1 MSRAADGS
9 IALCRTDGVGFDLKR
24 RSAWVSGRLRVGLV
38 GTGWMG
44 KVHSMSF
51 RTAQLAFGREQLEP
65 SLEIVASSDRARAER
80 VARQWGYRRATDN
93 WRRVVEDPEVDV
105 VDVCTANNSHFEI
118 AMAAI
123 AAGKHVY
130 CEKPLATNADH
141 ARQMADAA
149 RKKGLTTLVG
159 FNYIQNPVHA
169 LAFSTLRNGDIGEVK
184 HARVFFKSDYMA
196 DPDMPHSWRN
206 EIGRAGAGVIGD
218 VGSHCL
224 SYYFHL
230 IGVKIDEV
238 FCNLETVVH
247 DRPIG
252 NADGAIRYDARN
264 RDARR
269 VPNTT
274 DDIGTAVFK
283 FAGGAGLIEANR
295 VSPGAHF
302 DIGYEIIGTRGMLR
316 YSYDNIND
324 LYVYRGKGPEEFRG
338 FKRIA
343 SGPGN
348 PLYAALLPAA
358 GLALGYNDFKALE
371 ARELIVAIAENRPAH
386 PDFDFGYQIQRVV
399 DACQRSHDQRRWV
412 QVSEVDPPLTPAAS
426 PIAT

>member
-1 MSRAADGS
+1 
-9 IALCRTDGVGFDLKR
+9 
-24 RSAWVSGRLRVGLV
+24 
-38 GTGWMG
+38 MG

-51 RTAQLAFGREQLEP
+51 RTAHLAFGPEPLEP
-65 SLEIVASSDRARAER
+65 SLEIVASSDRVRAER
-80 VARQWGYRRATDN
+80 VAREWGYRRATDD
-93 WRRVVEDPEVDV
+93 WRRVVEDAQVDV
-105 VDVCTANNSHFEI
+105 VDVCTANDSHFEI

-130 CEKPLATNADH
+130 CEKPLATRADH

-149 RKKGLTTLVG
+149 RKKGLITLVG

-169 LAFSTLRNGDIGEVK
+169 LAVSTLRNGDVGEVK

-206 EIGRAGAGVIGD
+206 EKDRAGGGVIGD

-230 IGVKIDEV
+230 VGATIDEV

-252 NADGAIRYDARN
+252 SADGAIRYDAREH
-264 RDARR
+264 DARR

-283 FAGGAGLIEANR
+283 FPGGAGLLEASR

-324 LYVYRGKGPEEFRG
+324 LYLYRGEGPEDFRG

-343 SGPGN
+343 AGPGN
-348 PLYAALLPAA
+348 PMYAAMLPAA
-358 GLALGYNDFKALE
+358 GLALGYNDFKAIE
-371 ARELIVAIAENRPAH
+371 ARELITAIAENRPAH
-386 PDFDFGYQIQRVV
+386 PDFNFGYQVQRVV
-399 DACQRSHDQRRWV
+399 EACQRSHDQRRWV
-412 QVSEVDPPLTPAAS
+412 HVRDIDPPTTPS
-426 PIAT
+426 ATPFAT

>member
-1 MSRAADGS
+1 MGRVLSIGLMGS
-9 IALCRTDGVGFDLKR
+9 GFDPKR
-24 RSAWVSGRLRVGLV
+24 RSGALSGQLRIGLV

-51 RTAQLAFGREQLEP
+51 TTAGLAFGPEPLEP
-65 SLEIVASSDRARAER
+65 SLEIVASSDRVRAER
-80 VARQWGYRRATDN
+80 VARDWGYRRATDD
-93 WRRVVEDPEVDV
+93 WRRVVEDSQVDV
-105 VDVCTANNSHFEI
+105 VDICTANDSHFEI

-149 RKKGLTTLVG
+149 RKKGLVTLVG

-169 LAFSTLRNGDIGEVK
+169 LALSALRNGDIGEVR
-184 HARVFFKSDYMA
+184 HARLFFKSDYMA

-206 EIGRAGAGVIGD
+206 ERSRAGAGVIGD

-230 IGVKIDEV
+230 VGAKIDEV
-238 FCNLETVVH
+238 FCNLETVVR
-247 DRPIG
+247 DRPVG
-252 NADGAIRYDARN
+252 SADGAIRYDARSH
-264 RDARR
+264 DARR
-269 VPNTT
+269 IPNTT
-274 DDIGTAVFK
+274 DDIGTVVFK
-283 FAGGAGLIEANR
+283 FSGGAGLIETSR

-302 DIGYEIIGTRGMLR
+302 DIGYEIVGTRGMLR
-316 YSYDNIND
+316 YSYDDIND
-324 LYVYRGKGPEEFRG
+324 LSIYRGQGREEFRG

-348 PLYAALLPAA
+348 PLYAGLLPAA
-358 GLALGYNDFKALE
+358 GLALGYNDFKAIE
-371 ARELIVAIAENRPAH
+371 ARELIAAIAEKRPAH
-386 PDFDFGYQIQRVV
+386 PDFDFGWRVQQV
-399 DACQRSHDQRRWV
+399 VEACQRSHDQRRWV
-412 QVSEVDPPLTPAAS
+412 RVGEPPTTAS
-426 PIAT
+426 VAPVAS

>member
-1 MSRAADGS
+1 
-9 IALCRTDGVGFDLKR
+9 VN
-24 RSAWVSGRLRVGLV
+24 GRLRVGLV

-51 RTAQLAFGREQLEP
+51 RTAHLAFGPEPLEP
-65 SLEIVASSDRARAER
+65 SLEIVASSDRVRAER
-80 VARQWGYRRATDN
+80 VAREWGYRRATDD
-93 WRRVVEDPEVDV
+93 WRRVVEDAQVDV
-105 VDVCTANNSHFEI
+105 VDVCTANDSHFEI

-130 CEKPLATNADH
+130 CEKPLATRADH

-149 RKKGLTTLVG
+149 RKKGLITLVG

-169 LAFSTLRNGDIGEVK
+169 LAVSTLRNGDVGEVK

-206 EIGRAGAGVIGD
+206 EKDRAGGGVIGD

-230 IGVKIDEV
+230 VGATIDEV

-252 NADGAIRYDARN
+252 SADGAIRYDAREH
-264 RDARR
+264 DARR

-283 FAGGAGLIEANR
+283 FPGGAGLLEASR

-324 LYVYRGKGPEEFRG
+324 LYLYRGEGPENFRG

-343 SGPGN
+343 AGPGN
-348 PLYAALLPAA
+348 PMYAAMLPAA
-358 GLALGYNDFKALE
+358 GLALGYNDFKAIE
-371 ARELIVAIAENRPAH
+371 ARELITAIAENRPAH
-386 PDFDFGYQIQRVV
+386 PDFNFGYQVQRVV
-399 DACQRSHDQRRWV
+399 EACQRSHDQRRWV
-412 QVSEVDPPLTPAAS
+412 RLRDIDPPTTPSAA
-426 PIAT
+426 PFAT

>member
-1 MSRAADGS
+1 M
-9 IALCRTDGVGFDLKR
+9 
-24 RSAWVSGRLRVGLV
+24 SGRMRVGLV

-51 RTAQLAFGREQLEP
+51 RTAQLAFGPEPLEP
-65 SLEIVASSDRARAER
+65 SLEIVASSNRARAER
-80 VARQWGYRRATDN
+80 VAREWGYRRATDD

-105 VDVCTANNSHFEI
+105 VDVCTANDSHYEI

-149 RKKGLTTLVG
+149 RKKGLITLVG

-169 LAFSTLRNGDIGEVK
+169 LALSTLRNGDIGEVK
-184 HARVFFKSDYMA
+184 HARIFFKSDYMA

-230 IGVKIDEV
+230 IGTKINEV

-264 RDARR
+264 RHARR

-302 DIGYEIIGTRGMLR
+302 DIGYEIVGTRGMLR

-324 LYVYRGKGPEEFRG
+324 LCIYRGEGAEEFRG

-371 ARELIVAIAENRPAH
+371 ARELIVAVAENRPAH
-386 PDFDFGYQIQRVV
+386 PDFDFGYQVQRVV
-399 DACQRSHDQRRWV
+399 EACQRSHDQRRWV
-412 QVSEVDPPLTPAAS
+412 RVSDVDPLLAPAAS

>member
-9 IALCRTDGVGFDLKR
+9 IAFHRTDGGEFDLKQ

-51 RTAQLAFGREQLEP
+51 RTAQLAFGPEPLEP
-65 SLEIVASSDRARAER
+65 SLEIVASSTWARAER
-80 VARQWGYRRATDN
+80 VAREWGYRRATDD

-105 VDVCTANNSHFEI
+105 VDVCTANDSHFDI

-149 RKKGLTTLVG
+149 RKKGLITLVG

-169 LAFSTLRNGDIGEVK
+169 LALSTLRNGDIGEVK

-230 IGVKIDEV
+230 IGEKIDEV

-247 DRPIG
+247 DRPLG

-324 LYVYRGKGPEEFRG
+324 LYIYRGEGAEEFRG

-343 SGPGN
+343 SGPSN

-386 PDFDFGYQIQRVV
+386 PDFDFGYQVQRVV
-399 DACQRSHDQRRWV
+399 EACQRSHDQRRWV
-412 QVSEVDPPLTPAAS
+412 WVSDVDTSLAPAAS

>member
-1 MSRAADGS
+1 
-9 IALCRTDGVGFDLKR
+9 
-24 RSAWVSGRLRVGLV
+24 
-38 GTGWMG
+38 
-44 KVHSMSF
+44 MSF
-51 RTAQLAFGREQLEP
+51 RTAQLAFGLEPLEP
-65 SLEIVASSDRARAER
+65 SLEIVASSNWARAER
-80 VARQWGYRRATDN
+80 VAREWGYRRATDD

-105 VDVCTANNSHFEI
+105 VDVCTANDSHFDI

-149 RKKGLTTLVG
+149 RKKGLITLVG

-169 LAFSTLRNGDIGEVK
+169 LALSTLRNGDIGEVK

-324 LYVYRGKGPEEFRG
+324 LYIYRGEGAEEFRG

-343 SGPGN
+343 SGPSN

-386 PDFDFGYQIQRVV
+386 PDFDFGYQVQRVV
-399 DACQRSHDQRRWV
+399 EACQRSHDQRRWV
-412 QVSEVDPPLTPAAS
+412 RVSDVDPSLAPAAS
-426 PIAT
+426 PIPT

>member
-1 MSRAADGS
+1 
-9 IALCRTDGVGFDLKR
+9 
-24 RSAWVSGRLRVGLV
+24 
-38 GTGWMG
+38 
-44 KVHSMSF
+44 
-51 RTAQLAFGREQLEP
+51 
-65 SLEIVASSDRARAER
+65 
-80 VARQWGYRRATDN
+80 
-93 WRRVVEDPEVDV
+93 
-105 VDVCTANNSHFEI
+105 
-118 AMAAI
+118 
-123 AAGKHVY
+123 
-130 CEKPLATNADH
+130 LATNADH

-149 RKKGLTTLVG
+149 RKKGLITLVG

-169 LAFSTLRNGDIGEVK
+169 LAISSLSNGDVGEVK

-206 EIGRAGAGVIGD
+206 ERDRAGAGVIGD

-230 IGVKIDEV
+230 VGAKVDEV

-252 NADGAIRYDARN
+252 SADGAIRYDARKH
-264 RDARR
+264 DARR

-274 DDIGTAVFK
+274 DDIATAVFK
-283 FAGGAGLIEANR
+283 FPGGAGLIEASR

-324 LYVYRGKGPEEFRG
+324 LFLYRGEGPENFRG

-343 SGPGN
+343 AGPGN
-348 PLYAALLPAA
+348 PSYAAMLPAA
-358 GLALGYNDFKALE
+358 GLALGYNDFKAIE
-371 ARELIVAIAENRPAH
+371 ARELITAIAENRPAH
-386 PDFDFGYQIQRVV
+386 PDFNFGYEVQRVV
-399 DACQRSHDQRRWV
+399 EACQRSHDQRRWV
-412 QVSEVDPPLTPAAS
+412 RLRDIDPPITPSAALF
-426 PIAT
+426 AT

>member
-1 MSRAADGS
+1 M
-9 IALCRTDGVGFDLKR
+9 
-24 RSAWVSGRLRVGLV
+24 SGRVRVGLV

-51 RTAQLAFGREQLEP
+51 RTSQLAFGSEPLEP
-65 SLEIVASSDRARAER
+65 SLEIVASSDRARAEF
-80 VARQWGYRRATDN
+80 VAREWGYRRAAGD
-93 WRRVVEDPEVDV
+93 WRSVVEDSEVDV
-105 VDVCTANNSHFEI
+105 VDICTANDSHFEI

-141 ARQMADAA
+141 ARQMAGAA
-149 RKKGLTTLVG
+149 RKKGLITLVG

-169 LAFSTLRNGDIGEVK
+169 LAVSTLRNGGIGDVR

-224 SYYFHL
+224 SYFFHL
-230 IGVKIDEV
+230 IDANIDEV

-252 NADGAIRYDARN
+252 SADGAIRYDARN

-269 VPNTT
+269 IPNTT
-274 DDIGTAVFK
+274 DDIGTALFK
-283 FAGGAGLIEANR
+283 FPGGAGLIEANR
-295 VSPGAHF
+295 VSPGAYF

-324 LYVYRGKGPEEFRG
+324 LYIYRGEGPDDFRG

-343 SGPGN
+343 SGPGD
-348 PLYAALLPAA
+348 PRYAALLPAR
-358 GLALGYNDFKALE
+358 GLALGYNDFKAIE
-371 ARELIVAIAENRPAH
+371 ARELIKAIAENRPAH
-386 PDFDFGYQIQRVV
+386 PDFDFGYRVQRVV
-399 DACQRSHDQRRWV
+399 EACQRSHEQRRWV
-412 QVSEVDPPLTPAAS
+412 PVSDVDS
-426 PIAT
+426 PSTSPGPRSAT

>member
-1 MSRAADGS
+1 
-9 IALCRTDGVGFDLKR
+9 V
-24 RSAWVSGRLRVGLV
+24 VSVRLRVGLV

-51 RTAQLAFGREQLEP
+51 RTAQLAFGPEPLEP
-65 SLEIVASSDRARAER
+65 SLEIVASSNWARAER
-80 VARQWGYRRATDN
+80 VAREWGYRRATDD

-105 VDVCTANNSHFEI
+105 VDVCTANDSHFDI

-149 RKKGLTTLVG
+149 QKKGLITLVG

-169 LAFSTLRNGDIGEVK
+169 LALSTLRNGDIGEVK

-206 EIGRAGAGVIGD
+206 ERDRAGAGVIGD

-230 IGVKIDEV
+230 VGAKIDEV

-252 NADGAIRYDARN
+252 SADGAIRYDARKH
-264 RDARR
+264 DARR

-283 FAGGAGLIEANR
+283 FPGGAGLIEASR

-324 LYVYRGKGPEEFRG
+324 LYLYRGEGPENFRG

-343 SGPGN
+343 AGPGN
-348 PLYAALLPAA
+348 PMYAAMLPAA
-358 GLALGYNDFKALE
+358 GLALGYNDFKAIE
-371 ARELIVAIAENRPAH
+371 ARELITAIAENRPAH
-386 PDFDFGYQIQRVV
+386 PDFNFGYQVQRVV
-399 DACQRSHDQRRWV
+399 EACQRSHDQRRWV
-412 QVSEVDPPLTPAAS
+412 RLRDIDPPTTPSAA
-426 PIAT
+426 PFAT

>member
-1 MSRAADGS
+1 MN
-9 IALCRTDGVGFDLKR
+9 
-24 RSAWVSGRLRVGLV
+24 GRLRVGLV

-51 RTAQLAFGREQLEP
+51 RTAHLAFGPEPLEP
-65 SLEIVASSDRARAER
+65 SLEIVASSDRVRAER
-80 VARQWGYRRATDN
+80 VAREWGYRRATDD
-93 WRRVVEDPEVDV
+93 WRRVVEDAQVDV
-105 VDVCTANNSHFEI
+105 VDVCTANDSHFEI

-149 RKKGLTTLVG
+149 RKKGLITLVG

-169 LAFSTLRNGDIGEVK
+169 LAISTLRNGDVGEVK

-206 EIGRAGAGVIGD
+206 EKDRAGGGVIGD

-230 IGVKIDEV
+230 VGATIDEV

-252 NADGAIRYDARN
+252 SADGAIRYDAREH
-264 RDARR
+264 DARR

-283 FAGGAGLIEANR
+283 FSGGAGLIEASR

-324 LYVYRGKGPEEFRG
+324 LYLYRGEGPEDFRG

-343 SGPGN
+343 AGPGN
-348 PLYAALLPAA
+348 PMYAAMLPAA
-358 GLALGYNDFKALE
+358 GLALGYNDFKAIE
-371 ARELIVAIAENRPAH
+371 ARELITAIAENRPAH
-386 PDFDFGYQIQRVV
+386 PDFNFGYQVQRVV
-399 DACQRSHDQRRWV
+399 EACQRSHDQRRWV
-412 QVSEVDPPLTPAAS
+412 HVRDIDPPTTPS
-426 PIAT
+426 ATPFAT